1 MAKNRRDQQFNIKI
15 TRPPPAVESGEG
27 SPQVTNRRLAK
38 IDIAIEKGIAML
50 SKEVQDLI
58 DKTRKQ
64 TDYIKSV
71 DAAVAALKEQN
82 GAMKAKIEEIAN
94 QPPKEMPADDSGT
107 AAPVGSEPTPTVVYS
122 LSDEDKQALLDVAR
136 ELDDA
141 LNTLKDDIP
150 ANVEPP
156 KEQPDA
162 STGEQAGTDG
172 GTPTA
177 ETQPQVPDPVG
188 HAQDAEAASQ
198 AKPLDGTGAPA
209 EEQKQDPAA

>member
-1 MAKNRRDQQFNIKI
+1 MLQIRSMAKDRPDHRFEIKV
-15 TRPPPAVESGEG
+15 TRSAAAESGEV
-27 SPQVTNRRLAK
+27 SALTNRRLAK
-38 IDIAIEKGIAML
+38 LDITLEKGIAML
-50 SKEVQDLI
+50 SKEVQELV

-94 QPPKEMPADDSGT
+94 QPPKEVPADDSGT

-122 LSDEDKQALLDVAR
+122 LSDEDKQALLDVAK
-136 ELDDA
+136 ELDEA

-150 ANVEPP
+150 ANVEVPEAQEAAQDP
-156 KEQPDA
+156 QSGSSSGEAQP
-162 STGEQAGTDG
+162 EV
-172 GTPTA
+172 PN
-177 ETQPQVPDPVG
+177 PQG

-209 EEQKQDPAA
+209 EEQKQDPGA